1 MIDELIEAPE
11 QSLHLP
17 EPRDDRLRAVTD
29 LLRADPAQ
37 STTLAELGRRS
48 RSRARAR

>member
-1 MIDELIEAPE
+1 LAQAGD

-17 EPRDDRLRAVTD
+17 EPHDDRLRAVTD

-37 STTLAELGRRS
+37 ATTLDQLGVRS
-48 RSRARAR
+48 ARAPAP